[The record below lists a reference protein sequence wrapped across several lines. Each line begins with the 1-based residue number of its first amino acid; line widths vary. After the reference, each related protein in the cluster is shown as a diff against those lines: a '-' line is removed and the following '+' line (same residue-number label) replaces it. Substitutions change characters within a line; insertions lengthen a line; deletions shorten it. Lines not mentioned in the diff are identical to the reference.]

1 MNPPVPSP
9 SGGFRPSAA
18 ERRQHLTR
26 IVGVFPS
33 LILRIYCRI
42 RLLIMGPRFLD
53 VIGQY
58 LPARGDVLEIGC
70 GFGLSALYYS
80 SIHPHRVTHGY
91 DLNEKR
97 VTTAGA
103 AAESLG
109 LTNARFAFG
118 DAAHLSLER
127 RFDAAYAIDIIH
139 HLPREAVPK
148 FLEGIHERLQP
159 GGRFIIKDVDNTP
172 AYKRWVSWITDRVM
186 VGLDEPLYYWPV
198 GELRAALQ
206 QAGFTVQVYPMPD
219 ILPYPHVLYV
229 CEK

>member
-1 MNPPVPSP
+1 MNPPVPP
-9 SGGFRPSAA
+9 LAGFRPPAA
-18 ERRQHLTR
+18 QRREYLR
-26 IVGVFPS
+26 RVVGVFPS
-33 LILRIYCRI
+33 LILRTYCRI

-58 LPARGDVLEIGC
+58 LPERGDVLEIGC
-70 GFGLSALYYS
+70 GFGLSGLYFAGV
-80 SIHPHRVTHGY
+80 HPHRVLHGY
-91 DLNEKR
+91 DLDERR
-97 VTTAGA
+97 VATAGA

-118 DAAHLSLER
+118 DAARLTLDR
-127 RFDAAYAIDIIH
+127 RFDGAYAIDIMH
-139 HLPREAVPK
+139 HLPREAVPR

-186 VGLDEPLYYWPV
+186 VGWDEPLYYWPV
-198 GELRAALQ
+198 DELRTALQ
-206 QAGFTVQVYPMPD
+206 QAGFSVQVYPMPD